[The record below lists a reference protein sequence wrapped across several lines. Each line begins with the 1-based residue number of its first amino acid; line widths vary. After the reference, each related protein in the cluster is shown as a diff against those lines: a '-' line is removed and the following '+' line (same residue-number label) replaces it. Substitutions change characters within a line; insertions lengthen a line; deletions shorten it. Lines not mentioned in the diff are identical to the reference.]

1 MSAGRFHPTKETL
14 IKTVLELL
22 KTQSVDEIN
31 SDEVLEK
38 SGISKGSMYH
48 HFEDF
53 SDLLEHAQ
61 VARFAGFVDRSIDSI
76 ASLLVIK
83 DKQEFAEGLRGV
95 TKFTQSTALKEQ
107 RLHRVT
113 AISRAGV
120 SERMRKNLATEQSRL
135 TAALADLYREV
146 VNRGWG
152 NPKLKPET
160 LAVFIQAYTLGQIV
174 NDYVD
179 DQMDLENWLWLIDT
193 FMSDIALKSD

>member
-1 MSAGRFHPTKETL
+1 MFSGRFHPTKETL
-14 IKTVLELL
+14 IRTVLELL
-22 KTQSVDEIN
+22 ETRSVDEIN

-48 HFEDF
+48 HFQDF

-61 VARFAGFVDRSIDSI
+61 VARFASYVDRSIDSI
-76 ASLLVIK
+76 AELLIIK
-83 DKQEFAEGLRGV
+83 NKADFLEGLRGV

-120 SERMRKNLATEQSRL
+120 SERMRENLATEQARL
-135 TAALADLYREV
+135 TAALADLFREV
-146 VNRGWG
+146 INRGWG

-179 DQMDLENWLWLIDT
+179 DQMDLDNWLWLIDT
-193 FMSDIALKSD
+193 IMIDVIMDTE

>member
-1 MSAGRFHPTKETL
+1 MFSGRFHPTKETL
-14 IKTVLELL
+14 IRTVLELL
-22 KTQSVDEIN
+22 QTQSVDEIN

-48 HFEDF
+48 HFADF

-76 ASLLVIK
+76 SELLVIK
-83 DKQEFAEGLRGV
+83 NKEDFLEGLRGV
-95 TKFTQSTALKEQ
+95 TKFTQSARLKEQ

-120 SERMRKNLATEQSRL
+120 SERMRENLGAEQARL
-135 TAALADLYREV
+135 SAALADLFREV
-146 VNRGWG
+146 INRGWG

-179 DQMDLENWLWLIDT
+179 EQMDLDNWLWLIDSIMIDVIMKT
-193 FMSDIALKSD
+193 D